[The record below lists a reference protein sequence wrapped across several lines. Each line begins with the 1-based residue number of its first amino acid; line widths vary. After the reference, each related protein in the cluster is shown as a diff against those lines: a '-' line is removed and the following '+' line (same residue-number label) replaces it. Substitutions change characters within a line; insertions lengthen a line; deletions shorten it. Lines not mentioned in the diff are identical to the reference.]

1 MNKIVA
7 IAEGL
12 AEMVEAVA
20 YPTQADFV
28 AEAYDFD
35 PYCFV
40 CERATC
46 HVGEHED
53 LYEAGLVTYNPNGW
67 VGVVAWV

>member
-12 AEMVEAVA
+12 AEMAEV
-20 YPTQADFV
+20 DFV
-28 AEAYDFD
+28 EESYDFD

-40 CERATC
+40 CERPTC
-46 HVGEHED
+46 HVGEHDD
-53 LYEAGLVTYNPNGW
+53 LRDAGLVAYSQNGR